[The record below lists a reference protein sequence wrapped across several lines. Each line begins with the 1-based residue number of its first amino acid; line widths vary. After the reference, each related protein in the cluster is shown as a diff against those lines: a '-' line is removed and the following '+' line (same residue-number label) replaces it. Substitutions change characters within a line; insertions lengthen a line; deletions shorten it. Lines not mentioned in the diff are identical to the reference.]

1 MEMLCADYLRQSAEA
16 RESKKLAD
24 EIRDNIEIAMQ
35 SMDIELG
42 HVGNYGQ
49 VRNSKFKRK
58 SVPTTEEYESVSF
71 SVKQTE
77 VYDE

>member
-1 MEMLCADYLRQSAEA
+1 
-16 RESKKLAD
+16 
-24 EIRDNIEIAMQ
+24 MQ

-42 HVGNYGQ
+42 HVGNYRIKCET
-49 VRNSKFKRK
+49 VKKFKRK